1 MNISAQPVS
10 LAPMSLSGEGKG
22 IPLNLLGTAF
32 SLKPSL
38 TAQAAD
44 QVLMGPA
51 GMNHVTK
58 SQTPAGLNSLQG
70 LPSHSEAELREVSK
84 NFESIFMGMLMKEM
98 RNSVQ
103 KSGLLGNSQG
113 MEFFES
119 MYDEQLTRQLASSGG
134 IGIGH
139 MVYERLK
146 QITEPHQRV
155 FS

>member
-1 MNISAQPVS
+1 MMPLS
-10 LAPMSLSGEGKG
+10 LWGGSKG

-38 TAQAAD
+38 AAQAAG

-51 GMNHVTK
+51 GMNHLTK

-70 LPSHSEAELREVSK
+70 LPSHSEAELKEVSK
-84 NFESIFMGMLMKEM
+84 NFESIFMGMVMKEM

-103 KSGLLGNSQG
+103 KSDLFGNSQG
-113 MEFFES
+113 MEFFQS

-134 IGIGH
+134 MGIGH

-146 QITEPHQRV
+146 QITQPHQRA